1 LELGNLWSSGLNLPD
16 QYRQWAQMNKQSIID
31 EMRVLPDIDPDQ
43 EIARRVSFIQNQL
56 VESGCKALVLGI
68 SGGVDSSTCGRLAQ
82 LAVEGLNQKNNSDAY
97 QFVAVRLPYGVQQDE
112 VDAQTSLSF
121 IRPSKILTVNIK
133 AATDAVN
140 ANVCAT
146 LEDNGMLPTVEAVDF
161 AKGNVK
167 ARVRMS
173 SQYEIAGM
181 LGGLVLGTDHSA
193 ENITGFYTKF
203 GDGACDLAPLF
214 GLSKRQVRLLAKTM
228 GAPDSLTLKTPTAD
242 LECLSPQKEDEQ
254 VLGMTYD
261 DIDDFLEGRDIDS
274 EVAERLIGIYAKTQ
288 HKRLPIATIYD

>member
-1 LELGNLWSSGLNLPD
+1 
-16 QYRQWAQMNKQSIID
+16 MNKQTIID
-31 EMRVLPDIDPDQ
+31 EMRVLPDIDPEF
-43 EIARRVSFIQNQL
+43 EIQRRVSFIQDQL
-56 VESGCKALVLGI
+56 LASGCKSLVLGI

-82 LAVEGLNQKNNSDAY
+82 LAVDGLNQTTNSSDY

-112 VDAQTSLSF
+112 DDAQTSLSF
-121 IRPSKILTVNIK
+121 IQPSKSLTVNIK
-133 AATDAVN
+133 AGTDAIN
-140 ANVCAT
+140 ASVCDT
-146 LEDNGMLPTVEAVDF
+146 LADNGMLPNEAAVDF

-167 ARVRMS
+167 ARARMT

-214 GLSKRQVRLLAKTM
+214 GLSKRQVRQLASTM
-228 GAPDSLTLKTPTAD
+228 GAPDSLVFKTPTAD

-254 VLGMTYD
+254 VLGVSYEN
-261 DIDDFLEGRDIDS
+261 IDNFLEGRDVATDI
-274 EVAERLIGIYAKTQ
+274 AERLIGIYAKTQ
-288 HKRLPIATIYD
+288 HKRLPIATVYD

>member
-1 LELGNLWSSGLNLPD
+1 MN
-16 QYRQWAQMNKQSIID
+16 RQTIID
-31 EMRVLPDIDPDQ
+31 EMRVLPDIDPEF
-43 EIARRVSFIQNQL
+43 EIQRRVSFIQNQL
-56 VESGCKALVLGI
+56 LASGCKSLVLGI

-82 LAVEGLNQKNNSDAY
+82 LAVNGLNETTDSRDY

-112 VDAQTSLSF
+112 HDAQTSLSF
-121 IRPSKILTVNIK
+121 IQPSKSLTVNIK
-133 AATDAVN
+133 AGTDAIN
-140 ANVCAT
+140 ASVCET
-146 LEDNGMLPTVEAVDF
+146 LADNGLLPHEAAVDF

-167 ARVRMS
+167 ARARMT
-173 SQYEIAGM
+173 SQYEIAGL

-214 GLSKRQVRLLAKTM
+214 GLSKRQVRQLASTM
-228 GAPDSLTLKTPTAD
+228 GAPDSLVFKTPTAD

-254 VLGMTYD
+254 VLGVSYEN
-261 DIDDFLEGRDIDS
+261 IDNFLEGREVATDI
-274 EVAERLIGIYAKTQ
+274 AERLISIYTKTQ

>member
-1 LELGNLWSSGLNLPD
+1 
-16 QYRQWAQMNKQSIID
+16 MNKLTIIE
-31 EMRVLPDIDPDQ
+31 EMRVLPEIDPDF
-43 EIARRVSFIQNQL
+43 EIQRRVSFIQNQL
-56 VESGCKALVLGI
+56 MASGCKSLVLGI

-82 LAVEGLNQKNNSDAY
+82 LAVEDLNQKNNRSEY

-112 VDAQTSLSF
+112 GDAQTSLNF
-121 IRPSKILTVNIK
+121 IQPSKSLTVNIK
-133 AATDAVN
+133 AGADAIN
-140 ANVCAT
+140 ASVCAT
-146 LEDNGMLPTVEAVDF
+146 LEDNNMLPDDATVDF

-167 ARVRMS
+167 ARARMT

-228 GAPDSLTLKTPTAD
+228 GAPDSLVNKTPTAD

-254 VLGMTYD
+254 VLGMSYD
-261 DIDDFLEGRDIDS
+261 DIDNFLEGK
-274 EVAERLIGIYAKTQ
+274 EVDADAAARLIAIYIRTQ